1 MEASGQICVEIIPTQ
16 TELLVVRHLGRA
28 YKSIEFSVSAVVV
41 CAAAAKKRKEN
52 MQLNKLEFV
61 KCKPNAAKSFVYN
74 CQTTSKM
81 QTRTEI
87 IMKKNWEIF
96 SRVQQICEI
105 FRHLNKNENCFDF
118 METNCTCLKL
128 TFLFIFFQ

>member
-61 KCKPNAAKSFVYN
+61 KRKPNAAKSFVYN

-81 QTRTEI
+81 QTHTEI
-87 IMKKNWEIF
+87 IMKKKLGNF
-96 SRVQQICEI
+96 FTRA
-105 FRHLNKNENCFDF
+105 
-118 METNCTCLKL
+118 TNL
-128 TFLFIFFQ
+128 